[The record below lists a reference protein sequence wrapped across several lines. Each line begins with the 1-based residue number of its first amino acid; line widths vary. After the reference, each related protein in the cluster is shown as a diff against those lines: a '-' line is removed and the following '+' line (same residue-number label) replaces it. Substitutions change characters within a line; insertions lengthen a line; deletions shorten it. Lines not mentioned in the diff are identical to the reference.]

1 LTPHCRTQYNDSFS
15 EEKYQKMLQEI
26 ENEFPGAL
34 DFRVAESP
42 VFVDRAFKT
51 KILVAFNDIVDQIL
65 KPDFLKKTER
75 SIPQN
80 RRVGN
85 EPDRP
90 SCLAVDFA
98 VTVGED
104 GNYEPQLIE
113 LQGFPSLYAYQSYLA
128 GKYKKHFEVDRNF
141 SPFFNRL
148 NAMGY
153 VQEMRDF
160 LLGDIPAEN
169 TILLEIEPHKQK
181 TRLDFELTK
190 QFWGIEPVCITRLR
204 NEGEHLYYMNGEEKV
219 KVLRVYNRLI
229 PDDLDRNYP
238 DLRLEVDLNLASG
251 VQWVSHPNWFYR
263 VSKFSLPLFKS
274 RYIPESHYLSDFQPE
289 DLENYVLKPLF
300 SFAGAGVNLHPS
312 KEDIEKIAQ
321 PQDYLLQKKVNYA
334 PCIKDVRGEMIKCEL
349 RLLAIWPDGAS
360 RPKLVTNL
368 VRLSRGEMIGVDFN
382 KNFDWVGGSVGFYET
397 N

>member
-1 LTPHCRTQYNDSFS
+1 LTPNCRTQFNASFT

-26 ENEFPGAL
+26 EAEFPGAL

-42 VFVDRAFKT
+42 VFIDREFKT
-51 KILVAFNDIVDQIL
+51 KILVAFNDIIDQIL
-65 KPDFLKKTER
+65 KPDFIAKTER
-75 SIPQN
+75 AIPAN

-85 EPDRP
+85 ESPRP

-98 VTVGED
+98 VTLDQHGK
-104 GNYEPQLIE
+104 YEPQLIE
-113 LQGFPSLYAYQSYLA
+113 LQGFPSLFAYQSYLA
-128 GKYKKHFEVDRNF
+128 GKYKKHFDVDRNF
-141 SPFFNRL
+141 SAFFNRI

-153 VQEMRDF
+153 QEEMRKF
-160 LLGDIPAEN
+160 LLADIPAEN
-169 TILLEIEPHKQK
+169 TILLEIEPDKQK

-204 NEGEHLYYMNGEEKV
+204 NEGGHLYYTKGEEKV

-238 DLRLEVDLNLASG
+238 NLKVEVDLNKATD

-263 VSKFSLPLFKS
+263 VSKYSLPLFKS
-274 RYIPESHYLSDFQPE
+274 RYIPESHYLSDFVPE

-300 SFAGAGVNLHPS
+300 SFAGAGVNLHPT
-312 KEDIEKIAQ
+312 KEDIQRIEN
-321 PQDYLLQKKVNYA
+321 PQDYLLQRKVSYA
-334 PCIKDVRGEMIKCEL
+334 PCIEDVRGEKIKCEL

-360 RPKLVTNL
+360 RPRLVTNL
-368 VRLSRGEMIGVDFN
+368 TRLSRGEMIGVDFN